1 MDSYVN
7 ATCNIMNSKIG
18 EGANINP
25 EDKRIFNDKKLAI
38 KLLQVIAL
46 TPLIITLTFRNLEK
60 YNG

>member
-1 MDSYVN
+1 MVN
-7 ATCNIMNSKIG
+7 VLKVSIMNSKIG

>member
-1 MDSYVN
+1 
-7 ATCNIMNSKIG
+7 MNSKIG

-25 EDKRIFNDKKLAI
+25 EGKRIFNDKKLAI

>member
-1 MDSYVN
+1 MVN
-7 ATCNIMNSKIG
+7 VLKVSIMNSKIG

-25 EDKRIFNDKKLAI
+25 EDKRIFNDKKLAV